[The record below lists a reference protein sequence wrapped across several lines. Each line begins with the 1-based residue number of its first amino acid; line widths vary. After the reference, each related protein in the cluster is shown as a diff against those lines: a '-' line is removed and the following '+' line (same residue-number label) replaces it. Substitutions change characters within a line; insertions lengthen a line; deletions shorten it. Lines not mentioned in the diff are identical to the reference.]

1 MLNESIPTASAS
13 TASSTVLRMTT
24 SPLSSRPDS
33 STLRGTN
40 ESNPN
45 SISCSIAWALL
56 VILFAVTNTLAGNLL
71 HMKVLAKQNV
81 AAHLGRL
88 IDKAVPGRR
97 GLEAWGA
104 LLEAHA
110 TLMRQLQTDLVD
122 KTGLDL
128 NDFDV
133 ISQLARAGGGL
144 RMTELAARAFSSRS
158 GLTRRIDRLVEEGL
172 VSRSTADGDARGVV
186 VTLTDAGVAR
196 VSETGSV
203 HLRAVAELFVA
214 KLDNQEL
221 AVLESALNKVI
232 LDRTFG

>member
-1 MLNESIPTASAS
+1 MQ
-13 TASSTVLRMTT
+13 
-24 SPLSSRPDS
+24 
-33 STLRGTN
+33 
-40 ESNPN
+40 
-45 SISCSIAWALL
+45 
-56 VILFAVTNTLAGNLL
+56 VT
-71 HMKVLAKQNV
+71 AKQDL
-81 AAHLGRL
+81 ATHLDRL
-88 IDKAVPGRR
+88 IDEAVPGRR

-110 TLMRQLQTDLVD
+110 TLMRRLQTDLVN

-133 ISQLARAGGGL
+133 ISQLARAGGRL

-186 VTLTDAGVAR
+186 VTLTDAGAAR
-196 VSETGSV
+196 VSETVPV
-203 HLRAVAELFVA
+203 HLRAVAELFMA

-221 AVLESALNKVI
+221 AVLESALKKVI

>member
-1 MLNESIPTASAS
+1 MQVPARQDL
-13 TASSTVLRMTT
+13 
-24 SPLSSRPDS
+24 
-33 STLRGTN
+33 
-40 ESNPN
+40 
-45 SISCSIAWALL
+45 
-56 VILFAVTNTLAGNLL
+56 
-71 HMKVLAKQNV
+71 

-88 IDKAVPGRR
+88 IDEAVPGRR

-110 TLMRQLQTDLVD
+110 TLMRQLQTDLLN

-144 RMTELAARAFSSRS
+144 RMTELAALAFSSRS

-172 VSRSTADGDARGVV
+172 VSRPTADGDARGVV
-186 VTLTDAGVAR
+186 VTLTDAGAAR
-196 VSETGSV
+196 VSETVPV
-203 HLRAVAELFVA
+203 HLRAVAELFMA

-221 AVLESALNKVI
+221 AVLESALKKVI

>member
-1 MLNESIPTASAS
+1 MLQIP
-13 TASSTVLRMTT
+13 
-24 SPLSSRPDS
+24 
-33 STLRGTN
+33 
-40 ESNPN
+40 
-45 SISCSIAWALL
+45 
-56 VILFAVTNTLAGNLL
+56 LAADLL
-71 HMKVLAKQNV
+71 HMQVTAKQDL
-81 AAHLGRL
+81 ATHLDRL
-88 IDKAVPGRR
+88 IDEAVPGRR

-110 TLMRQLQTDLVD
+110 TLMRRLQTDLVN

-133 ISQLARAGGGL
+133 ISQLARAGGRL

-186 VTLTDAGVAR
+186 VTLTDAGAAR
-196 VSETGSV
+196 VSETVPV
-203 HLRAVAELFVA
+203 HLRAVAELFMA

-221 AVLESALNKVI
+221 AVLESALKKVI